1 MRILFTHTPPDLY
14 GASRCLL
21 RLTTRLVQD
30 GNAVCVILG
39 ADGPLRPALEL
50 AGVTVRVCPQLAFI
64 DKRKYAAFSGWL
76 KLGFSFVASLIQ
88 IRRITGT
95 FRPDVL
101 HTNTSVILTPGVVA
115 KLCGIPHVWH
125 VREVYAGFTGL
136 WKRYQWFVLFF
147 SSRVICV
154 SREVAEQFTLS
165 RTRQKLCI
173 VHDGLPAAEF
183 PEITASRV
191 KDFRARYKLDG
202 NPLIGLVGRI
212 KIGRK
217 GQDVFLKAAAGI
229 KSRFPNARFMLI
241 GSPFPGNEGHLDIV
255 QNLIQE
261 LRLSNEVIY
270 AGEVDDIGTAY
281 AALDISVQASVLPEA
296 FSGVVIESMAMGKA
310 VVASNFRS
318 TNEQIDHGDNG
329 ILVAPGDTS
338 QLESAL
344 GALLED
350 ETLRQELGG
359 NARKKF
365 LEKFEFEKFYKK
377 MCAVY
382 SSVLQTAGGPDEDIY
397 RAVERG

>member
-39 ADGPLRPALEL
+39 GDGPLRPALES
-50 AGVTVRVCPQLAFI
+50 AGVTVRFCPQLAVI
-64 DKRKYAAFSGWL
+64 DRRKYAAFTGWL
-76 KLGFSFVASLIQ
+76 KLGFSFVVSLVQ
-88 IRRITGT
+88 IRRITDR
-95 FRPDVL
+95 FKPDVI
-101 HTNTSVILTPGVVA
+101 HTNTSLILTPGVVA

-125 VREVYAGFTGL
+125 MREVFAGFSGL
-136 WKRYQWFVLFF
+136 WKRYQWFVVFF
-147 SSRVICV
+147 STRVICV
-154 SREVAEQFTLS
+154 SHGVADQFTLS
-165 RTRQKLCI
+165 RARQKLCI
-173 VHDGLPAAEF
+173 LHDGFPAAEF
-183 PEITASRV
+183 PKIPASRV

-255 QNLIQE
+255 QNIIQE
-261 LRLSNEVIY
+261 LRLNNEVIY
-270 AGEVDDIGTAY
+270 AGDVDDIRTAY

-310 VVASNFRS
+310 VVASNFGS
-318 TNEQIDHGDNG
+318 TKEQIDHGESG
-329 ILVAPGDTS
+329 ILVNPGDPS
-338 QLESAL
+338 QLECAL
-344 GALLED
+344 GTLLED
-350 ETLRQELGG
+350 ETLRQELGD

-365 LEKFEFEKFYKK
+365 LENFEFEKFYNK

-382 SSVLQTAGGPDEDIY
+382 SSILQTAV
-397 RAVERG
+397 RAG